1 MIPSHTGFSFFLFSF
16 FSTLL
21 KCLWVSHSFF
31 FDTSIHFSSYVIC
44 LLSNHSTF
52 LCEWQPIVKPS
63 QLCNSRTTSFTSQT
77 IVNCH
82 GDLSEPVKAI
92 TTKTEHMERHTVFIY
107 MGALKMP
114 QLISDGAEV
123 AKLTCLRSRL
133 IQTKTKLERR
143 DTQKC
148 PILINFS
155 MLNLELLRLPRTWDS
170 FVLCIN
176 KVLEFCDMTAWCFIH
191 VIHRLLFLK

>member
-107 MGALKMP
+107 MGALKCHSCTVD
-114 QLISDGAEV
+114 LWRCWSSEADLFE
-123 AKLTCLRSRL
+123 K
-133 IQTKTKLERR
+133 QT
-143 DTQKC
+143 DTDK
-148 PILINFS
+148 
-155 MLNLELLRLPRTWDS
+155 
-170 FVLCIN
+170 N
-176 KVLEFCDMTAWCFIH
+176 KVGEKRHTKMSNSNQF
-191 VIHRLLFLK
+191 